1 MPSLV
6 DARASNATFKPSYIP
21 VAVFVGGTS
30 GVGEAMAKALSSYL
44 GGKLHL
50 FIVGRN
56 RAAAEKTFASLPR
69 PEGVTREFLHCDA
82 LLMRNIV
89 ATSDELKS
97 RVDKIN
103 FLVLSA
109 GYFRVTGRDETSE
122 GLDKLLV
129 MRYYNRFKF
138 AKELLPL
145 LKVARDRGEDAQLM
159 TVLGTGMM
167 NIGVDR
173 DDLGL
178 RKNYRWWKGAMKPC
192 VYNDVMVE
200 EFAKQNPGIGFMHIY
215 PGFVDT
221 PAIDD
226 IFTWWPMRLLAP
238 LVWLQMYFFGVS
250 AEECAEYMLY
260 ALLDKSKEGGWSRR
274 DNHGND
280 IGSQYYS
287 ISEEDKKA
295 VWEHSVVETD
305 VSSSA

>member
-1 MPSLV
+1 MPSLT
-6 DARASNATFKPSYIP
+6 DARASNATFKPSYTP

-50 FIVGRN
+50 IIVGRN
-56 RAAAEKTFASLPR
+56 RAAAEKTFASLPH

-82 LLMRNIV
+82 YLMRNIV
-89 ATSDELKS
+89 ATSEEIKS

-109 GYFRVTGRDETSE
+109 GYFRVTGRDETDE
-122 GLDKLLV
+122 GLDKMLV

-145 LKVARDRGEDAQLM
+145 LKCGSGQS
-159 TVLGTGMM
+159 
-167 NIGVDR
+167 
-173 DDLGL
+173 GL
-178 RKNYRWWKGAMKPC
+178 RKNYRCWTAAAKPC
-192 VYNDVMVE
+192 VYNNVMIE
-200 EFAKQNPGIGFMHIY
+200 EFAKQNPGIGFTHIY
-215 PGFVDT
+215 PALFH
-221 PAIDD
+221 
-226 IFTWWPMRLLAP
+226 W
-238 LVWLQMYFFGVS
+238 VS
-250 AEECAEYMLY
+250 AEVCAEYMLY

-274 DNHGND
+274 DKHGND
-280 IGSQYYS
+280 IGSQHYS

-305 VSSSA
+305 VSSS